1 MSVLNYIIESVVSLG
16 SLIVLFFSVNRLKYS
31 IRSILLIIL
40 LRVSVAALFA
50 TLSQLFSSQ
59 FLSYFDTPLY
69 GFLLAMILLRPLPKT
84 LLIFYGLL
92 PFTLENLF
100 YRMVSYF
107 VLPLLGQ
114 SSGIIEDTPTFIL
127 VNFLSISAALFF
139 LKWLKYDFVKL
150 RTDNLVT
157 EDKRLLYLTNWVMVA
172 YYILIQTLT
181 YLEYDIGLPTM
192 AHRQFILVTYLVIFM
207 GIIKQLDFHLRK
219 KLQEQLD
226 FQQALQL
233 KSLEDY
239 SKQVEDLY
247 REVKCFRHDY
257 ANLMT
262 TLRLAIEDND
272 IEQIRDIYQTVL
284 KDSSKQLRASKYDIG
299 CLVNI
304 DNSGLKSLLA
314 SKFLQA
320 NDNNI
325 SVSLEVPEV
334 IKLQGMELV
343 DFITI
348 VSILCDNAIEAAIN
362 AASPKL
368 TIAFLL
374 VNDKQMFI
382 IENNTKEE
390 RVDLS
395 ELYAFGHSSKGEG
408 RGIGLYNVMKI
419 LERYPLISLN
429 TTSKAHLFGQSLEID
444 LSSKS

>member
-1 MSVLNYIIESVVSLG
+1 MSVLNYIIEAIVSLG

-31 IRSILLIIL
+31 IRSILLVIL

-59 FLSYFDTPLY
+59 FFSYFDTPMY
-69 GFLLAMILLRPLPKT
+69 GLLLAIVFLRPLPKT
-84 LLIFYGLL
+84 LLIFYALL
-92 PFTLENLF
+92 PLTLDNLF
-100 YRMVSYF
+100 YRMVTYF
-107 VLPLLGQ
+107 VLPLFGQ
-114 SSGIIEDTPTFIL
+114 SPGIIEGTPTFVLTIL
-127 VNFLSISAALFF
+127 LSLHAVLLF

-150 RTDNLVT
+150 RTDNLAA
-157 EDKRLLYLTNWVMVA
+157 EDKRLLNLTNWVMVV
-172 YYILIQTLT
+172 YYLLIQTLT

-192 AHRQFILVTYLVIFM
+192 AYRQFILVTYLVIFM
-207 GIIKQLDFHLRK
+207 GIIKQLDFHLRQ
-219 KLQEQLD
+219 KLQDQLD
-226 FQQALQL
+226 FQQDLQL
-233 KSLEDY
+233 KSLKDY

-247 REVKCFRHDY
+247 REVKGFRHDY

-284 KDSSKQLRASKYDIG
+284 KDSSKQLRTSKYDIG

-304 DNSGLKSLLA
+304 DNSALKSLLA

-320 NDNNI
+320 NDNNV

-334 IKLQGMELV
+334 IKPQGMELV

-348 VSILCDNAIEAAIN
+348 VSILCDNAIDAAID
-362 AASPKL
+362 AATPKV
-368 TIAFLL
+368 TIAFLT

-419 LERYPLISLN
+419 LERYSHVSLN
-429 TTSKAHLFGQSLEID
+429 TTSASYLFCQSLEIG
-444 LSSKS
+444 LTSN

>member
-1 MSVLNYIIESVVSLG
+1 MSVLNYIIEAIVSLG

-31 IRSILLIIL
+31 IRSILLVIL
-40 LRVSVAALFA
+40 LRLSVAALFA

-59 FLSYFDTPLY
+59 FFSYFDTPLY

-92 PFTLENLF
+92 PFTLENIF
-100 YRMVSYF
+100 YRMVLYF
-107 VLPLLGQ
+107 IFPLFGQ
-114 SSGIIEDTPTFIL
+114 TPGIIEDTPTL
-127 VNFLSISAALFF
+127 VFVNLLSTLSVLFF
-139 LKWLKYDFVKL
+139 LGWLRYDFVKL
-150 RTDNLVT
+150 RTDNLAA
-157 EDKRLLYLTNWVMVA
+157 EDKRILYLTNWVMFA
-172 YYILIQTLT
+172 YYLLMQTLT

-192 AHRQFILVTYLVIFM
+192 AYRQFILVTYLVIFM
-207 GIIKQLDFHLRK
+207 GIIKQLDFHLRQ
-219 KLQEQLD
+219 KLQDQLD
-226 FQQALQL
+226 FQQDLQL

-239 SKQVEDLY
+239 SKQVENLY
-247 REVKCFRHDY
+247 REVKGFRHDY

-284 KDSSKQLRASKYDIG
+284 KDSSKEFRTSKYDIG
-299 CLVNI
+299 RLVNI
-304 DNSGLKSLLA
+304 DNSALKSLLA

-320 NDNNI
+320 NDNNV

-334 IKLQGMELV
+334 IKPQGMELV

-348 VSILCDNAIEAAIN
+348 VSILCDNAIDAAID
-362 AASPKL
+362 AATPKV
-368 TIAFLL
+368 TIAFLT

-444 LSSKS
+444 LSSK

>member
-1 MSVLNYIIESVVSLG
+1 MSALNYIIEAIVSLG

-31 IRSILLIIL
+31 IRSILLVIL
-40 LRVSVAALFA
+40 LRLSVAALFA

-59 FLSYFDTPLY
+59 FFSYFDTPLY

-100 YRMVSYF
+100 YRMVLYF
-107 VLPLLGQ
+107 IFPLFGQ
-114 SSGIIEDTPTFIL
+114 TPGIIEDTPTL
-127 VNFLSISAALFF
+127 VFVNLLSTLSVLFF
-139 LKWLKYDFVKL
+139 LGWLRYDFVKL
-150 RTDNLVT
+150 RTDNLAA
-157 EDKRLLYLTNWVMVA
+157 EDKRILYLTNWVMFA
-172 YYILIQTLT
+172 YYLLMQTLT

-192 AHRQFILVTYLVIFM
+192 AYRQFILVTYLVIFM
-207 GIIKQLDFHLRK
+207 GIIKQLDFHLRQ
-219 KLQEQLD
+219 KLQDQLD
-226 FQQALQL
+226 FQQDLQL

-239 SKQVEDLY
+239 SKQVENLY
-247 REVKCFRHDY
+247 REVKGFRHDY

-284 KDSSKQLRASKYDIG
+284 KDSSKEFRTSKYDIG
-299 CLVNI
+299 RLVNI
-304 DNSGLKSLLA
+304 DNSALKSLLA

-320 NDNNI
+320 NDNNV

-334 IKLQGMELV
+334 IKPQGMELV

-348 VSILCDNAIEAAIN
+348 VSILCDNAIDAAID
-362 AASPKL
+362 AATPKV
-368 TIAFLL
+368 TIAFLT

-444 LSSKS
+444 LSSK

>member
-1 MSVLNYIIESVVSLG
+1 MSVLNYIIEAIVSLG

-31 IRSILLIIL
+31 IRSILLVIL
-40 LRVSVAALFA
+40 LRLSVAALFA

-59 FLSYFDTPLY
+59 FFSYFDTPLY

-100 YRMVSYF
+100 YRMVLYF
-107 VLPLLGQ
+107 IFPLFGQ
-114 SSGIIEDTPTFIL
+114 TPGIIEDTPTL
-127 VNFLSISAALFF
+127 VFVNLLSTLSVLFF
-139 LKWLKYDFVKL
+139 LGWLRYDFVKL
-150 RTDNLVT
+150 RTDNLAA
-157 EDKRLLYLTNWVMVA
+157 EDKRILYLTNWVMFA
-172 YYILIQTLT
+172 YYLLMQTLT
-181 YLEYDIGLPTM
+181 CLEYDIGLPTM
-192 AHRQFILVTYLVIFM
+192 AYRQFILVTYLVIFM
-207 GIIKQLDFHLRK
+207 GIIKQLDFHLRQ
-219 KLQEQLD
+219 KLQDQLD
-226 FQQALQL
+226 FQQDLQL

-239 SKQVEDLY
+239 SKQVENLY
-247 REVKCFRHDY
+247 REVKGFRHDY

-284 KDSSKQLRASKYDIG
+284 KDSSKEFRTSKYDIG
-299 CLVNI
+299 RLVNI
-304 DNSGLKSLLA
+304 DNSALKSLLA

-320 NDNNI
+320 NDNNV

-334 IKLQGMELV
+334 IKPQGMELV

-348 VSILCDNAIEAAIN
+348 VSILCDNAIDAAID
-362 AASPKL
+362 AATPKV
-368 TIAFLL
+368 TIAFLT

-444 LSSKS
+444 LSSK

>member
-1 MSVLNYIIESVVSLG
+1 MSVLNYIIEAIVSLG

-31 IRSILLIIL
+31 IRSILLVIL

-59 FLSYFDTPLY
+59 FFSYFDTPLY
-69 GFLLAMILLRPLPKT
+69 GLLLAMILLRPLPKT

-100 YRMVSYF
+100 YRMVLYF
-107 VLPLLGQ
+107 IFPLFGQ
-114 SSGIIEDTPTFIL
+114 TPGIIEDTPTL
-127 VNFLSISAALFF
+127 VFVNLLSTLSVLFF
-139 LKWLKYDFVKL
+139 LGWLRYDFVKL
-150 RTDNLVT
+150 RTDNLAA
-157 EDKRLLYLTNWVMVA
+157 EDKRILYLTNWVMFA
-172 YYILIQTLT
+172 YYLLMQTLT

-192 AHRQFILVTYLVIFM
+192 AYRQFILVTYLVIFM
-207 GIIKQLDFHLRK
+207 GIIKQLDFHLRQ
-219 KLQEQLD
+219 KLQDQLD
-226 FQQALQL
+226 FQQDLQL

-239 SKQVEDLY
+239 SKQVENLY
-247 REVKCFRHDY
+247 REVKGFRHDY

-284 KDSSKQLRASKYDIG
+284 KDSSKEFRTSKYDIG
-299 CLVNI
+299 RLVNI
-304 DNSGLKSLLA
+304 DNSALKSLLA

-320 NDNNI
+320 NDNNV

-334 IKLQGMELV
+334 IKPQGMELV

-348 VSILCDNAIEAAIN
+348 VSILCDNAIDAAID
-362 AASPKL
+362 AATPKV
-368 TIAFLL
+368 TIAFLT

-444 LSSKS
+444 LSSK

>member
-1 MSVLNYIIESVVSLG
+1 MSVLNYIIEAIVSLG

-31 IRSILLIIL
+31 IRSILLVIL

-59 FLSYFDTPLY
+59 FLSYFDIPLY

-100 YRMVSYF
+100 YRMMTYF
-107 VLPLLGQ
+107 ILPLFGQ
-114 SSGIIEDTPTFIL
+114 SPGVIEDTSSFVSAIL
-127 VNFLSISAALFF
+127 LSLLAVLLF

-150 RTDNLVT
+150 RTDNLAA
-157 EDKRLLYLTNWVMVA
+157 EDKRILYLTNWVMLA
-172 YYILIQTLT
+172 YYLLMQILT
-181 YLEYDIGLPTM
+181 YLEHDIGLPTM
-192 AHRQFILVTYLVIFM
+192 AHRQFILVTYLVFFM

-219 KLQEQLD
+219 KLQDQLD
-226 FQQALQL
+226 FQQDLQL

-239 SKQVEDLY
+239 SKQVENLY
-247 REVKCFRHDY
+247 REVKGFRHDY

-284 KDSSKQLRASKYDIG
+284 KDSGKEFRASKYDIG
-299 CLVNI
+299 RLVNI
-304 DNSGLKSLLA
+304 DNAALKSLLA

-320 NDNNI
+320 NDNNV
-325 SVSLEVPEV
+325 SVSLEVPDV
-334 IKLQGMELV
+334 IKPQGMNLV

-348 VSILCDNAIEAAIN
+348 VSILCDNAIEAAIK

-374 VNDKQMFI
+374 VNDKQIFI
-382 IENNTKEE
+382 IENTTKEE

-395 ELYAFGHSSKGEG
+395 EFYAFGHSSKGEG

-429 TTSKAHLFGQSLEID
+429 TTSKAYLFCQSLEIG
-444 LSSKS
+444 LTSN

>member
-1 MSVLNYIIESVVSLG
+1 MSVLNYIIEAIVSLG

-31 IRSILLIIL
+31 IRSILLVIL

-59 FLSYFDTPLY
+59 FLYYFDTPLY

-114 SSGIIEDTPTFIL
+114 SSGIIEDTPTL
-127 VNFLSISAALFF
+127 VFVNLLSTLSVLFF
-139 LKWLKYDFVKL
+139 LGWLRYDFVKL
-150 RTDNLVT
+150 RTDNLAA
-157 EDKRLLYLTNWVMVA
+157 EDKRILYLTNWVMFA
-172 YYILIQTLT
+172 YYLLMQTLT

-192 AHRQFILVTYLVIFM
+192 AYRQFILVTYLVIFM
-207 GIIKQLDFHLRK
+207 GIIKQLDFHLRQ
-219 KLQEQLD
+219 KLQDQLD
-226 FQQALQL
+226 FQQDLQL

-247 REVKCFRHDY
+247 REVKSFRHDY
-257 ANLMT
+257 ANLLT
-262 TLRLAIEDND
+262 TLRLGIEEND

-304 DNSGLKSLLA
+304 DNSALKSLLA

-325 SVSLEVPEV
+325 SVSLEVPEL
-334 IKLQGMELV
+334 IKPQGMELV

-395 ELYAFGHSSKGEG
+395 ELYTFGHSSKGNN
-408 RGIGLYNVMKI
+408 RGVGLYNIMKI
-419 LERYPLISLN
+419 LERYPHVSLN
-429 TTSKAHLFGQSLEID
+429 TTSQSYMFCQSLEIEV
-444 LSSKS
+444 SSK

>member
-1 MSVLNYIIESVVSLG
+1 MSVLNYIIEAIVSLG

-31 IRSILLIIL
+31 IRSILLVIL
-40 LRVSVAALFA
+40 LRLSVAALFA

-59 FLSYFDTPLY
+59 FFSYFDTPLY

-100 YRMVSYF
+100 YRMVLYF
-107 VLPLLGQ
+107 IFPLFGQ
-114 SSGIIEDTPTFIL
+114 TPGIIEDTPTL
-127 VNFLSISAALFF
+127 VFVNLLSTLSVLFF
-139 LKWLKYDFVKL
+139 LGWLRYDFVKL
-150 RTDNLVT
+150 RTDNLAA
-157 EDKRLLYLTNWVMVA
+157 EDKRILYLTNWVMFA
-172 YYILIQTLT
+172 YYLLMQTLT

-192 AHRQFILVTYLVIFM
+192 AYRQFILVTYLVIFM
-207 GIIKQLDFHLRK
+207 GIIKQLDFHLRQ
-219 KLQEQLD
+219 KLQDQLD
-226 FQQALQL
+226 FQQDLQL

-239 SKQVEDLY
+239 SKQVENLY
-247 REVKCFRHDY
+247 REVKGFRHDY

-284 KDSSKQLRASKYDIG
+284 KDSSKEFRTSKYDIG
-299 CLVNI
+299 RLVNI
-304 DNSGLKSLLA
+304 DNSALKSLLA

-320 NDNNI
+320 NDNNV

-334 IKLQGMELV
+334 IKPQGMELV

-348 VSILCDNAIEAAIN
+348 VSILCDNAIDAAID
-362 AASPKL
+362 AATPKV
-368 TIAFLL
+368 TIAFLT

-395 ELYAFGHSSKGEG
+395 ELYAFGHSSKGEV

-444 LSSKS
+444 LSSK

>member
-1 MSVLNYIIESVVSLG
+1 MSVINYLIETVVSLG
-16 SLIVLFFSVNRLKYS
+16 TLIVLFFTINRISYS
-31 IRSILLIIL
+31 FRSIFLVIL
-40 LRVSVAALFA
+40 LRVPIATLFA
-50 TLSQLFSSQ
+50 TLNQLFSSQ

-157 EDKRLLYLTNWVMVA
+157 EDKRLLYLTNWVMVV
-172 YYILIQTLT
+172 YYLLIQTLT

-192 AHRQFILVTYLVIFM
+192 AYRQFILVTYLVIFM
-207 GIIKQLDFHLRK
+207 GIIKQLDFHLRQ
-219 KLQEQLD
+219 KLQDQLD

-247 REVKCFRHDY
+247 REVKGFRHDY

-304 DNSGLKSLLA
+304 DNSALKSLLA

-334 IKLQGMELV
+334 IKPKGMELV

-362 AASPKL
+362 ADSTSKV
-368 TIAFLL
+368 TIAFLT
-374 VNDKQMFI
+374 VKNKQMFI
-382 IENNTKEE
+382 IENTTREE
-390 RVDLS
+390 SIDLS
-395 ELYAFGHSSKGEG
+395 NVYAFGQSSKGNN

-419 LERYPLISLN
+419 LERYPHALLN
-429 TTSKAHLFGQSLEID
+429 TSSQTYLFTQSLEIE
-444 LSSKS
+444 LSFK

>member
-1 MSVLNYIIESVVSLG
+1 MSVVEYIVEGLVSFV
-16 SLIVLFFSVNRLKYS
+16 SIIILFFSINRLNYS
-31 IRSILLIIL
+31 VRSIALAIL
-40 LRVSVAALFA
+40 LRVPIAILFT
-50 TLSQLFSSQ
+50 TLNQLFPRQ

-127 VNFLSISAALFF
+127 VNFLSLSAALFF

-172 YYILIQTLT
+172 YYILMQTLT
-181 YLEYDIGLPTM
+181 YLEYDIGLPTI

-247 REVKCFRHDY
+247 REVKGFRHDY
-257 ANLMT
+257 ANLLA

-272 IEQIRDIYQTVL
+272 IEQIKDIYQSVL
-284 KDSSKQLRASKYDIG
+284 KDSNKRLRASKYDIG
-299 CLVNI
+299 RLVNI
-304 DNSGLKSLLA
+304 DNSALKSLLA

-320 NDNNI
+320 NDNNV
-325 SVSLEVPEV
+325 SVSLEVPDV
-334 IKLQGMELV
+334 IKPEGMELV

-348 VSILCDNAIEAAIN
+348 VSILCDNAIDAAID
-362 AASPKL
+362 AANPKV
-368 TIAFLL
+368 TIAFLM
-374 VNDKQMFI
+374 VNNKQMFI
-382 IENNTKEE
+382 IENTTKEE
-390 RVDLS
+390 TVDLS
-395 ELYAFGHSSKGEG
+395 NVYSFGHSSKGNN
-408 RGIGLYNVMKI
+408 RGVGLYNVMKI
-419 LERYPLISLN
+419 LERYPHVSLS
-429 TTSKAHLFGQSLEID
+429 TTSQSYLFCQSLEIG
-444 LSSKS
+444 LSE

>member
-1 MSVLNYIIESVVSLG
+1 MSVLNYIIEAIVSLG

-31 IRSILLIIL
+31 IRSILLVIL
-40 LRVSVAALFA
+40 LRLSVAALFA

-59 FLSYFDTPLY
+59 FFSYFDTPLY
-69 GFLLAMILLRPLPKT
+69 SFLLAMILLRPLPKT

-100 YRMVSYF
+100 YRMVLYF
-107 VLPLLGQ
+107 IFPLFGQ
-114 SSGIIEDTPTFIL
+114 TPGIIEDTPTL
-127 VNFLSISAALFF
+127 VFVNLLSTLSVLFF
-139 LKWLKYDFVKL
+139 LGWLRYDFVKL
-150 RTDNLVT
+150 RTDNLAA
-157 EDKRLLYLTNWVMVA
+157 EDKRILYLTNWVMFA
-172 YYILIQTLT
+172 YYLLMQTLT

-192 AHRQFILVTYLVIFM
+192 AYRQFILVTYLVIFM
-207 GIIKQLDFHLRK
+207 GIIKQLDFHLRQ
-219 KLQEQLD
+219 KLQDQLD
-226 FQQALQL
+226 FQQDLQL

-239 SKQVEDLY
+239 SKQVENLY
-247 REVKCFRHDY
+247 REVKGFRHDY

-284 KDSSKQLRASKYDIG
+284 KDSSKEFRTSKYDIG
-299 CLVNI
+299 RLVNI
-304 DNSGLKSLLA
+304 DNSALKSLLA

-320 NDNNI
+320 NDNNV

-334 IKLQGMELV
+334 IKPQGMELV

-348 VSILCDNAIEAAIN
+348 VSILCDNAIDAAID
-362 AASPKL
+362 AATPKV
-368 TIAFLL
+368 TIAFLT

-444 LSSKS
+444 LSSK

>member
-1 MSVLNYIIESVVSLG
+1 MSVLNYIIEAIVSLG

-31 IRSILLIIL
+31 IRSILLVIL
-40 LRVSVAALFA
+40 LRLSVAALFA

-59 FLSYFDTPLY
+59 FFSYFDTPLY

-100 YRMVSYF
+100 YRMVLYF
-107 VLPLLGQ
+107 IFPLFGQ
-114 SSGIIEDTPTFIL
+114 TPGIIEDTPTL
-127 VNFLSISAALFF
+127 VFVNLLSTLSVLFF
-139 LKWLKYDFVKL
+139 LGWLRYDFVKL
-150 RTDNLVT
+150 RTDNLAA
-157 EDKRLLYLTNWVMVA
+157 EDKRILYLTNWVMFA
-172 YYILIQTLT
+172 YYLLMQTLT

-192 AHRQFILVTYLVIFM
+192 AYRQFILVTYLVIFM
-207 GIIKQLDFHLRK
+207 GIIKQLDFHLRQ
-219 KLQEQLD
+219 KLQDQLD
-226 FQQALQL
+226 FQQDLQL

-239 SKQVEDLY
+239 SKQVENLY
-247 REVKCFRHDY
+247 REVKGFRHDY

-284 KDSSKQLRASKYDIG
+284 KDSSKEFRTSKYDIG
-299 CLVNI
+299 RLVNI
-304 DNSGLKSLLA
+304 DNSALKSLLA

-320 NDNNI
+320 NDNNV

-334 IKLQGMELV
+334 IKPQGMELV

-348 VSILCDNAIEAAIN
+348 VSILCDNAIDAAID
-362 AASPKL
+362 AATPKV
-368 TIAFLL
+368 TIAFLT

-419 LERYPLISLN
+419 LERYPHVSLN
-429 TTSKAHLFGQSLEID
+429 TTSASYLFGQSLEIG
-444 LSSKS
+444 LTSN

>member
-1 MSVLNYIIESVVSLG
+1 MSAVEYIIEGVVSFV
-16 SLIVLFFSVNRLKYS
+16 SIIILFFSINRLNYS
-31 IRSILLIIL
+31 VRSIALVIL
-40 LRVSVAALFA
+40 LRVPIAIVFA
-50 TLSQLFSSQ
+50 TLNQLFPSQ

-107 VLPLLGQ
+107 VLPLFGQ

-172 YYILIQTLT
+172 YYILMQTLT

-192 AHRQFILVTYLVIFM
+192 PHRQFILVTYLVIFM

-247 REVKCFRHDY
+247 REVKGFRHDY
-257 ANLMT
+257 ANLLT

-272 IEQIRDIYQTVL
+272 IEQIKDIYQSVL
-284 KDSSKQLRASKYDIG
+284 KDSHKRLRASKYDIG
-299 CLVNI
+299 RLVNI
-304 DNSGLKSLLA
+304 DNSALKSLLA

-320 NDNNI
+320 NDNNV
-325 SVSLEVPEV
+325 SVSLEVPDV
-334 IKLQGMELV
+334 IKPQGMELI

-348 VSILCDNAIEAAIN
+348 VSILCDNAIDAAID
-362 AASPKL
+362 AAPKV
-368 TIAFLL
+368 TIAFLT
-374 VNDKQMFI
+374 VDDKQMFI
-382 IENNTKEE
+382 IENTTKVENI
-390 RVDLS
+390 DLS
-395 ELYAFGHSSKGEG
+395 NVYSFGHSSKGNN
-408 RGIGLYNVMKI
+408 RGVGLYNVMKI
-419 LERYPLISLN
+419 LERYPHVSLN
-429 TTSKAHLFGQSLEID
+429 TTSASYLFCQSLEIG
-444 LSSKS
+444 LTSN

>member
-1 MSVLNYIIESVVSLG
+1 MSVLNYIIEAIVSLG

-31 IRSILLIIL
+31 IRSILLVIL
-40 LRVSVAALFA
+40 LRLSVAALFA

-59 FLSYFDTPLY
+59 FFSYFDTPLY

-100 YRMVSYF
+100 YRMVLYF
-107 VLPLLGQ
+107 IFPLFGQ
-114 SSGIIEDTPTFIL
+114 TPGIIEDTPTL
-127 VNFLSISAALFF
+127 VFVNLLSTLSVLFF
-139 LKWLKYDFVKL
+139 LGWLRYDFVKL
-150 RTDNLVT
+150 RTDNLAA
-157 EDKRLLYLTNWVMVA
+157 EDKRILYLTNWVMFA
-172 YYILIQTLT
+172 YYLLMQTLT

-192 AHRQFILVTYLVIFM
+192 AYRQFILVTYLVIFM
-207 GIIKQLDFHLRK
+207 GIIKQLDFHLRQ
-219 KLQEQLD
+219 KLQDQLD
-226 FQQALQL
+226 FQQDLQL

-239 SKQVEDLY
+239 SKQVENLY
-247 REVKCFRHDY
+247 REVKVFRHDY

-284 KDSSKQLRASKYDIG
+284 KDSSKEFRTSKYDIG
-299 CLVNI
+299 RLVNI
-304 DNSGLKSLLA
+304 DNSALKSLLA

-320 NDNNI
+320 NDNNV

-334 IKLQGMELV
+334 IKPQGMELV

-348 VSILCDNAIEAAIN
+348 VSILCDNAIDAAID
-362 AASPKL
+362 AATPKV
-368 TIAFLL
+368 TIAFLT

-444 LSSKS
+444 LSSK

>member
-1 MSVLNYIIESVVSLG
+1 MSAVEYIIEALVSFV
-16 SLIVLFFSVNRLKYS
+16 SIIILFFSINRLNYS
-31 IRSILLIIL
+31 VRSIALVIL
-40 LRVSVAALFA
+40 LRVPIAIVFA
-50 TLSQLFSSQ
+50 TLNQLFPSQ
-59 FLSYFDTPLY
+59 FLFYFDTPLY
-69 GFLLAMILLRPLPKT
+69 GLLLAIMLLRPLPKT

-114 SSGIIEDTPTFIL
+114 SPGIIEDTPTF
-127 VNFLSISAALFF
+127 VFVSFLSISAVLFF

-150 RTDNLVT
+150 RTDNLAA
-157 EDKRLLYLTNWVMVA
+157 EDKRILYLTNWVMA
-172 YYILIQTLT
+172 GYYLLMQTLT
-181 YLEYDIGLPTM
+181 YLEYEIGLTTM
-192 AHRQFILVTYLVIFM
+192 AYRQFILVLYLVIFM
-207 GIIKQLDFHLRK
+207 GIIKQLDLHLRQ
-219 KLQEQLD
+219 KLQNQLD

-239 SKQVEDLY
+239 SNQVEDLY
-247 REVKCFRHDY
+247 REVRGFRHDY
-257 ANLMT
+257 ANLLT
-262 TLRLAIEDND
+262 TLRLAIEDSD
-272 IEQIRDIYQTVL
+272 IEQIRDIYLSVL
-284 KDSSKQLRASKYDIG
+284 KDSHKRLRASKYDIG
-299 CLVNI
+299 RLVNI
-304 DNSGLKSLLA
+304 DNAALKSLLA

-320 NDNNI
+320 NDNNV

-334 IKLQGMELV
+334 IKPQGMDLV

-368 TIAFLL
+368 TISFLL
-374 VNDKQMFI
+374 VNNKQMFI
-382 IENNTKEE
+382 IENTTKEE

-408 RGIGLYNVMKI
+408 RGMGLYNVMKI

-429 TTSKAHLFGQSLEID
+429 TTSASYLFCQSLEIG
-444 LSSKS
+444 LTAN

>member
-1 MSVLNYIIESVVSLG
+1 MSVVEYIVEGLVSFV
-16 SLIVLFFSVNRLKYS
+16 SIIILFFSINRLNYS
-31 IRSILLIIL
+31 VRSIALVIL
-40 LRVSVAALFA
+40 LRVPIAIVFA
-50 TLSQLFSSQ
+50 TLNQLFPSQ

-69 GFLLAMILLRPLPKT
+69 GFLLAMILLQPLPKT

-172 YYILIQTLT
+172 YYILMQTLT

-207 GIIKQLDFHLRK
+207 GIIKQLDFHLQK

-247 REVKCFRHDY
+247 REVKGFRHDY
-257 ANLMT
+257 ANLLT

-272 IEQIRDIYQTVL
+272 IEQIKDIYQSVL
-284 KDSSKQLRASKYDIG
+284 KDSHKRLRASKYDIG
-299 CLVNI
+299 RLVNI
-304 DNSGLKSLLA
+304 DNSALKSLLA

-320 NDNNI
+320 NDNNV
-325 SVSLEVPEV
+325 SVSLEVPDV
-334 IKLQGMELV
+334 IKPQGMELV

-348 VSILCDNAIEAAIN
+348 VSILCDNAIDAAID
-362 AASPKL
+362 AAPKV
-368 TIAFLL
+368 TIAFLT
-374 VNDKQMFI
+374 VDEKQMFI
-382 IENNTKEE
+382 IENTTKVENI
-390 RVDLS
+390 DLS
-395 ELYAFGHSSKGEG
+395 NVYSFGHSSKGDN
-408 RGIGLYNVMKI
+408 RGVGLYNVMKI
-419 LERYPLISLN
+419 LERYPHVSLN
-429 TTSKAHLFGQSLEID
+429 TTSASYLFCQSLEIG
-444 LSSKS
+444 LTSN

>member
-1 MSVLNYIIESVVSLG
+1 MSVVEYIVEGLVSFV
-16 SLIVLFFSVNRLKYS
+16 SIIILFFSINRLNYS
-31 IRSILLIIL
+31 VRSIALVIL
-40 LRVSVAALFA
+40 LRVPIAIVFA
-50 TLSQLFSSQ
+50 TLNQLFPSQ

-114 SSGIIEDTPTFIL
+114 SSGIIEDTPIFIL

-150 RTDNLVT
+150 RTDNLAA
-157 EDKRLLYLTNWVMVA
+157 EDKRILYMTNWVMFA
-172 YYILIQTLT
+172 YYLLMQTLT

-192 AHRQFILVTYLVIFM
+192 AYRQFILVTYLVIFM
-207 GIIKQLDFHLRK
+207 GIIKQLDFHLRQ
-219 KLQEQLD
+219 KLQDQLD
-226 FQQALQL
+226 FQQDLQL
-233 KSLEDY
+233 KSLKDY
-239 SKQVEDLY
+239 SKQVENLY
-247 REVKCFRHDY
+247 REVKGFRYDY

-284 KDSSKQLRASKYDIG
+284 KDSSKEFRTSKYDIG
-299 CLVNI
+299 RLVNI
-304 DNSGLKSLLA
+304 DNSALKSLLA

-320 NDNNI
+320 NDNNV

-334 IKLQGMELV
+334 IKPQGMELV

-348 VSILCDNAIEAAIN
+348 VSILCDNAIDAAID
-362 AASPKL
+362 AATPQV
-368 TIAFLL
+368 TIAFLT

-419 LERYPLISLN
+419 LERYPHVSLN
-429 TTSKAHLFGQSLEID
+429 TTSASYLFCQSLEIG
-444 LSSKS
+444 LTSN